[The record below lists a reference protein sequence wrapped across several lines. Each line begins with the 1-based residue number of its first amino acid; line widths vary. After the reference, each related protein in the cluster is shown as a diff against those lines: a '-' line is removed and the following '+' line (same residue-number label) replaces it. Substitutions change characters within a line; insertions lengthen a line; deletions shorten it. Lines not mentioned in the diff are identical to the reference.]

1 MSPFLGD
8 KEKAL
13 VNGLNRINAPHSL
26 GASWTEATASH
37 TSLSTQVDAKGL
49 VIAVDRVFGTHRRPL
64 RGGRSGDIVPRPS
77 RLVPRR
83 LYYSLED
90 AIEAAESE
98 YAAVVVAVEVT
109 VKEQITRT
117 TTCRQ

>member
-1 MSPFLGD
+1 MPSTVPPAAAKGPIGI
-8 KEKAL
+8 E
-13 VNGLNRINAPHSL
+13 S
-26 GASWTEATASH
+26 GASLPLGMTPVTRCGSPMTSTNGIFLPKTEKTW
-37 TSLSTQVDAKGL
+37 
-49 VIAVDRVFGTHRRPL
+49 RWRPL